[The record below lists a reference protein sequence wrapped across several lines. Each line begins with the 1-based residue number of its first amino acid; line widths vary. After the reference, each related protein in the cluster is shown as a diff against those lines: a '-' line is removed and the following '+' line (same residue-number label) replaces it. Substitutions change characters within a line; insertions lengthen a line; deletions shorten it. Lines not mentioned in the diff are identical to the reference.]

1 MNRIIIAVLLSLI
14 YWPTFGQHTIEAELK
29 QVAKERRTILQILE
43 RQTADWNA
51 GRVDKFMNGYWP
63 SDSLTFVGKVGVT
76 YGYQATLANYKKR
89 YPDRASMGS
98 LKFDILQLD
107 FPAPDVA
114 YVIGRFH
121 LTRPKIGDADGHFT
135 LLWRKINNRWVIVSD
150 HSS

>member
-1 MNRIIIAVLLSLI
+1 MKKQRLALGLLILAAQSVLAQ
-14 YWPTFGQHTIEAELK
+14 TAQD
-29 QVAKERRTILQILE
+29 RRVILQILD
-43 RQTADWNA
+43 RQTIDWNA
-51 GRVDKFMNGYWP
+51 GRVDRFMTAYWP

-76 YGYQATLANYKKR
+76 YGYQATMANYRKR
-89 YPDRASMGS
+89 YPDRASMGT

-107 FPAPDVA
+107 FLTSDVA

-135 LLWRKINNRWVIVSD
+135 LLWRKIKKRWVIVSD